1 MFKIRV
7 GKLYIR
13 SINFNTYSSESSI
26 NFTADFDDAHEFNKD
41 DYFYTEIIEKLLE
54 IDNIELIGIVKE
66 VDSNE

>member
-13 SINFNTYSSESSI
+13 SINFNTYSNESSI
-26 NFTADFDDAHEFNKD
+26 SFTADFDDAHKFNKD

-54 IDNIELIGIVKE
+54 IDNIEIIPFVE
-66 VDSNE
+66 AVDSNE